1 MLLNPLFYTIAE
13 ENTQA
18 LGTHTWEIRKDSR
31 ACNPSGDE
39 SYKAEL
45 TLSACETFEYIC
57 KDGSCVNMELRCDG
71 VVDCD
76 DKSDET
82 GCMKVSIAPSY
93 SKIISPPALIKEK
106 QAKMDVYLS
115 VEVHSI
121 LSINELDGLIY
132 ISYDLSIE
140 WFDPRLEYH

>member
-1 MLLNPLFYTIAE
+1 
-13 ENTQA
+13 
-18 LGTHTWEIRKDSR
+18 
-31 ACNPSGDE
+31 
-39 SYKAEL
+39 
-45 TLSACETFEYIC
+45 
-57 KDGSCVNMELRCDG
+57 MELRCDG

-121 LSINELDGLIY
+121 LSINELDRLIY